1 MSLIQDLS
9 WPGITSICIS
19 IWEGLTIILWF
30 YWEKKKVWSSKLH
43 SWFQARVYKLYL
55 ISDQNCQN
63 VNFIS
68 DRNRSK
74 TISFDA
80 TSEYPCSWAYHS
92 QRGASMFS
100 TTKEQN
106 RSFCLYC
113 FLIISNNQRLI
124 RGSREVNKDTSSRLS
139 DDSIV
144 AGAGGVHRQGDLY

>member
-1 MSLIQDLS
+1 MHHTRHPHQKF
-9 WPGITSICIS
+9 WGH
-19 IWEGLTIILWF
+19 
-30 YWEKKKVWSSKLH
+30 YNKKKKQPPKKTTTTTKHKLTQ
-43 SWFQARVYKLYL
+43 FLTRVYKLYL

-80 TSEYPCSWAYHS
+80 TYEYPCSWAYHS